1 MSNNYLTAEEVGK
14 MLQLSTKRIYDLAQ
28 RRQIPGLKIGKYW
41 RFNEEKIFKYLESRY
56 GNGYQ

>member
-1 MSNNYLTAEEVGK
+1 